1 MVSNKV
7 IVILIIVSLLLLV
20 FSLIINISLSNDE
33 INDEPEVPIGNPEA
47 SIGLVIIPQT
57 NSSAAVG

>member
-20 FSLIINISLSNDE
+20 FSLIINISLSNQE
-33 INDEPEVPIGNPEA
+33 INDGQEVPIGNPEA
-47 SIGLVIIPQT
+47 SIGLIITPPAE
-57 NSSAAVG
+57 SSAPVG